1 MLVVVNMST
10 KSIVRHNKYLER
22 KNMNTENKNQRFKRL
37 AENRVPNAVKKI
49 QLVTNLADPYA
60 YDYTEEEA
68 NKIIRAIKSEVED
81 MVASFK
87 KGLKK
92 DKSEFKL

>member
-1 MLVVVNMST
+1 MNSE
-10 KSIVRHNKYLER
+10 S
-22 KNMNTENKNQRFKRL
+22 KNARFKRL
-37 AENRVPNAVKKI
+37 AENRVPSAVKKI

-60 YDYTEEEA
+60 YDYSEDEA
-68 NKIIRAIKSEVED
+68 NKIIKAIKSEVDD
-81 MVASFK
+81 MQASFK

>member
-1 MLVVVNMST
+1 MN
-10 KSIVRHNKYLER
+10 KSES
-22 KNMNTENKNQRFKRL
+22 KNARFKRL

-60 YDYTEEEA
+60 YDYSEEEV
-68 NKIIRAIKSEVED
+68 NKIVRAIRSEVED
-81 MVASFK
+81 MTASFK

-92 DKSEFKL
+92 DKSDFKL